1 MQKSNVLS
9 FKNRNISIDQFLSII
24 NGINICERSVKRLTH
39 ENILLSLKN
48 KIRKSKLIFILY
60 KIISLK
66 DRATKR
72 YFLCKWK
79 SNSRIYINNIFNATN
94 IDDNISK
101 HKKLLICIKIIEF
114 SISKKQKYNFL
125 FKLKNIEYNNKIRVK
140 NEEISELKNNN
151 TKLDFIIKELEKNDV
166 VKNGKIIGELN
177 EKIKMLENLN
187 NKDYIIQLMD
197 KIIKKD
203 EEIEE
208 LKSKIPFDLSKGEK
222 LMSVIFIS
230 SKKDLM
236 YSIICKNTDIFNKL
250 VNILYK
256 KYPMHMNSDNFFI
269 CNGKKVNEYQT
280 LENDGIEDN
289 AIIVLNRIQQ

>member
-39 ENILLSLKN
+39 ENILLPLKN

-269 CNGKKVNEYQT
+269 CNAKKVNEYQT
-280 LENDGIEDN
+280 LENNGIEDH
-289 AIIVLNRIQQ
+289 AIIVLNRI

>member
-1 MQKSNVLS
+1 M
-9 FKNRNISIDQFLSII
+9 
-24 NGINICERSVKRLTH
+24 
-39 ENILLSLKN
+39 
-48 KIRKSKLIFILY
+48 
-60 KIISLK
+60 
-66 DRATKR
+66 
-72 YFLCKWK
+72 
-79 SNSRIYINNIFNATN
+79 
-94 IDDNISK
+94 
-101 HKKLLICIKIIEF
+101 
-114 SISKKQKYNFL
+114 
-125 FKLKNIEYNNKIRVK
+125 KNIEYNNQIRVK

-151 TKLDFIIKELEKNDV
+151 NKLDFIIKELEKNDV

-280 LENDGIEDN
+280 LENNGIEDN
-289 AIIVLNRIQQ
+289 AIIVLNRI

>member
-1 MQKSNVLS
+1 MQKTNVLS

-39 ENILLSLKN
+39 ENILLPLKN

-280 LENDGIEDN
+280 LENNGIEDH
-289 AIIVLNRIQQ
+289 AIIVLNRI